1 VSRAPREAADGEA
14 RQSARSVTLVRRA
27 WRGAPRLARWLAAAA
42 LVVAAVGV
50 AELASGGGS
59 TDTARA
65 APPLPSK
72 ALHAP
77 AVDLASLRGKP
88 ALIDFFASWCEPC
101 GQEAPTLRKLSAS
114 LGDRATV
121 VAVDWDDAGGAAR
134 AFIRKHGWDF
144 PVLADTSGAA
154 GEKYGLVGLP
164 TSFVLDP
171 RGRIVAT
178 FRGPQPESTLRQA
191 LLAAS

>member
-1 VSRAPREAADGEA
+1 VRGAWRAAPR
-14 RQSARSVTLVRRA
+14 S
-27 WRGAPRLARWLAAAA
+27 ARWLAVGA
-42 LVVAAVGV
+42 LVAAVIGV

-59 TDTARA
+59 TEDGRA
-65 APPLPSK
+65 APPLPAQ
-72 ALHAP
+72 ALRPP
-77 AVDLASLRGKP
+77 AVDLAALRGKP
-88 ALIDFFASWCEPC
+88 ALVDFFASWCEPC
-101 GQEAPTLRKLSAS
+101 AEEAPTLRKLSAS
-114 LGDRATV
+114 LGGQATV

-134 AFIRKHGWDF
+134 AFVRKHGWDF

-178 FRGPQPESTLRQA
+178 FRGPQSEAKLRRA
-191 LLAAS
+191 LLDAA

>member
-1 VSRAPREAADGEA
+1 MA
-14 RQSARSVTLVRRA
+14 LRRA
-27 WRGAPRLARWLAAAA
+27 WRGVPRSARWLAVAA
-42 LVVAAVGV
+42 LVVAALGV

-59 TDTARA
+59 SETGRA
-65 APPLPSK
+65 APPLPAK
-72 ALHAP
+72 ALRPP
-77 AVDLASLRGKP
+77 AVDLAALRGKP
-88 ALIDFFASWCEPC
+88 ALIDFFASWCGPC
-101 GQEAPTLRKLSAS
+101 AEEAPTLRKLSAS

-134 AFIRKHGWDF
+134 AFVRKHGWDF

-154 GEKYGLVGLP
+154 GEKYGLIGLP

-178 FRGPQPESTLRQA
+178 FRGPQSEAKLRQA
-191 LLAAS
+191 LLEAA

>member
-1 VSRAPREAADGEA
+1 
-14 RQSARSVTLVRRA
+14 VRRA
-27 WRGAPRLARWLAAAA
+27 WRAAPRARWV
-42 LVVAAVGV
+42 VVAGVLVAAIVV

-59 TDTARA
+59 TDTGRA

-72 ALHAP
+72 ALHPP
-77 AVDLASLRGKP
+77 AVDLAALRGKP
-88 ALIDFFASWCEPC
+88 ALVDFFASWCEPC
-101 GQEAPTLRKLSAS
+101 AEEAPTLRRLSAS
-114 LGDRATV
+114 LGGEATV

-134 AFIRKHGWDF
+134 AFVRAHGWDF

-154 GEKYGLVGLP
+154 GENYGLVGLP

-178 FRGPQPESTLRQA
+178 FRGPQSEATLRRA
-191 LLAAS
+191 LLEAG